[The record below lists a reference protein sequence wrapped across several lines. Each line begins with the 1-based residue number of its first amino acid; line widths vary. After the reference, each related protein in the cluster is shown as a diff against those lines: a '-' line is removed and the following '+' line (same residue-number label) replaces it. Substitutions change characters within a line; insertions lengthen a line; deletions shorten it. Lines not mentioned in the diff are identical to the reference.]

1 MRAMTF
7 DEATFDVPRTS
18 RLADRPSRRRLWTG
32 RALSGLAALFL
43 TFDGVMK
50 VLLVAPVVKATRELG
65 FPVAAVFWV
74 GVVLLACLA
83 VYLIPRTAVAGAV
96 LLTGFLGGAV
106 ATNVHVGRDDVVAA
120 VSVLDDPDTR
130 ACVVAERSLLAAL
143 EAGCTAPVGALAE
156 VVEGDDGLELSL
168 RAFAGTEDGSVE
180 VRRSLVGPYGE
191 PEVLGSR
198 LARILLEDGA
208 ADVQIATTSAGPAP
222 DHAPHQPEQVS

>member
-32 RALSGLAALFL
+32 RVLSGLAALFL

-96 LLTGFLGGAV
+96 LLTGFLGGAI
-106 ATNVHVGRDDVVAA
+106 ATNVHVGAPLFTHVLFPIYMAVLVWGGLYLRDPRV
-120 VSVLDDPDTR
+120 R
-130 ACVVAERSLLAAL
+130 ALLA
-143 EAGCTAPVGALAE
+143 P
-156 VVEGDDGLELSL
+156 
-168 RAFAGTEDGSVE
+168 
-180 VRRSLVGPYGE
+180 
-191 PEVLGSR
+191 
-198 LARILLEDGA
+198 ARD
-208 ADVQIATTSAGPAP
+208 
-222 DHAPHQPEQVS
+222 